1 MRTAFIFHG
10 TGADQDMHWFP
21 WLKEELEK
29 EGFNVVIPDF
39 PTPEN
44 QSRKNWLDVFE
55 EYDELLDD
63 EAVLIG
69 HSTGAVFILNVLQR
83 YDQEVAGCFL
93 VAGFKGTLGSEKFD
107 PLNKSFAERDFN
119 WKELRQ
125 KGREFFLYHS
135 EDDPYVPIEKAED
148 LKADL
153 NGQLKRYSDRKHI
166 NQESGFTEFQD
177 LLTDILELT
186 NHTS

>member
-10 TGADQDMHWFP
+10 TGADPDMHWFP

-44 QSRKNWLDVFE
+44 QSRENWLDVFE
-55 EYDELLDD
+55 EYDKLLDE

-69 HSTGAVFILNVLQR
+69 HSTGAVFTLNVLQR

-93 VAGFKGTLGSEKFD
+93 VAGFTGPLGSERFD
-107 PLNKSFAERDFN
+107 PLNRSFAERDFD
-119 WKELRQ
+119 WEDLRE
-125 KGREFFLYHS
+125 KAEFFLYHS
-135 EDDPYVPIEKAED
+135 EDDPYVPVEKAESLTD
-148 LKADL
+148 NLEGGL
-153 NGQLKRYSDRKHI
+153 RRYSDRKHI
-166 NQESGFTEFQD
+166 NQDSGFTEFQD

-186 NHTS
+186 NQTS